1 MENSTTLDVIKYG
14 TAVLTTQDFQGQG
27 AVDHNIMR
35 QHGQVIDNNPNP
47 TILVSSGAVGFGK
60 IAMNGYD
67 FKDVDDTTIKRVLA
81 ELGQP
86 DLMEAWKQSIPHK
99 KVLQKLVT
107 YYDLQRQ
114 TVKDTVRTAINNN
127 LLYVFN
133 FNDGVDDSELKETQ
147 AHQFGDNDHLAAQ
160 VAGFSTEFSDTVRL
174 ILNTSADGFML
185 KDQKTALAELQAE
198 DITADFVATH
208 CNGTSNG
215 GTGGMGQKLENA
227 QKALASGVSEVWI
240 VNGKDPAQLH
250 AVLNGEHAGT
260 RIIKQNA

>member
-1 MENSTTLDVIKYG
+1 MESTTLDVIKYG
-14 TAVLTTQDFQGQG
+14 TAVLTTQDLELQG

-35 QHGQVIDNNPNP
+35 QHGRVIDRSPNP

-60 IAMNGYD
+60 IAMNGHNFNETD
-67 FKDVDDTTIKRVLA
+67 ETTVKRVLA

-133 FNDGVDDSELKETQ
+133 FNDGVDDSELKETE

-160 VAGFSTEFSDTVRL
+160 VAGFSTEFSDKVRL

-185 KDQKTALAELQAE
+185 KGERNALDELEAA
-198 DITADFVATH
+198 DIIPEFIDEH
-208 CNGTSNG
+208 CSGTSNG

-227 QKALASGVSEVWI
+227 KQALAHGVSEVWI
-240 VNGKDPAQLH
+240 VNGKQPEQLNT
-250 AVLNGEHAGT
+250 VLQGGHAGT
-260 RIIKQNA
+260 LITQKAA